1 MPDAAVATTRL
12 RSHLD
17 DLRQRGETAMGLFLT
32 AGFPA
37 PDATLPIL
45 QAVDE
50 AGADFIELGMPFS
63 DPVAEGLP
71 IQMASE
77 RALRQGASMAGTF
90 ETAAAFRRQSETPL
104 VLMGYANPVM
114 RYGVGDFCAD
124 AASSGVDGLI
134 LPDVPPEESGEIEE
148 AAQRHGLSI
157 THLIAPN
164 TSDDRVR
171 LVDARSTGFVY
182 AVSVTGLTG
191 TGLGDT
197 DATDAYLARARDL
210 VEQPL
215 LVGFGIKTHDDAER
229 LTRHTDGFIVGSAL
243 IRQAE
248 RLWDDGDLTDS
259 ERLADIAAWARA
271 LKTGAP
277 DP

>member
-1 MPDAAVATTRL
+1 MTQL
-12 RSHLD
+12 RAHLD
-17 DLRQRGETAMGLFLT
+17 GLRQRGETAMGLFLT
-32 AGFPA
+32 AGFPS
-37 PDATLPIL
+37 PDATLPVL
-45 QAVDE
+45 QAVDA

-71 IQMASE
+71 IQQASE
-77 RALRQGASMAGTF
+77 RALAQGATMGHTF
-90 ETAAAFRRQSETPL
+90 ETAAAFRQTSDTPL
-104 VLMGYANPVM
+104 LLMGYANPVM

-134 LPDVPPEESGEIEE
+134 LPDVPPEEAAEVEE
-148 AAQRHGLSI
+148 AAARHGLSI

-191 TGLGDT
+191 SGLGDT

-215 LVGFGIKTHDDAER
+215 LVGFGISTHADAER

-243 IRQAE
+243 IREAA
-248 RLWDDGDLTDS
+248 RLWDDRDLTDS
-259 ERLADIAAWARA
+259 ARRERVGEWART
-271 LKTGAP
+271 LKTGDAP
-277 DP
+277 TS